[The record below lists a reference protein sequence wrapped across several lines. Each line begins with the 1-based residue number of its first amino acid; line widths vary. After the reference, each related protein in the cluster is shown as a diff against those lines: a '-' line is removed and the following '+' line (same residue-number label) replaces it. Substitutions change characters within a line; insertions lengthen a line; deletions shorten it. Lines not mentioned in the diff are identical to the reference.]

1 MGSAQPSQATAVLTR
16 LTARALVW
24 VSTVCTSG
32 LMVRTKLAAELE
44 VSMMGR
50 ATTSNIE
57 STMAMLGQMEYI
69 SKMHATSQVCIA
81 VLSCSG
87 SWRRVEQSAG
97 TVVGVVEDEGV
108 GVDGGPI
115 GLVLGWKVAVDT
127 LIACMRSTSQL
138 HPAKS

>member
-1 MGSAQPSQATAVLTR
+1 
-16 LTARALVW
+16 
-24 VSTVCTSG
+24 
-32 LMVRTKLAAELE
+32 
-44 VSMMGR
+44 
-50 ATTSNIE
+50 
-57 STMAMLGQMEYI
+57 MLGQMEYI

-97 TVVGVVEDEGV
+97 TVVSVVEDEGV

-115 GLVLGWKVAVDT
+115 GLEVVLGWKVVVNT

-138 HPAKS
+138 HPAKSLAVSSAELQR